1 MYNYKLYMEFPDD
14 VWKYIISFSE
24 INTRWYHVI
33 LFKINFKHNNTP
45 DRIKL
50 RELIDSLNY
59 YRNSYR
65 GTIKEH
71 CTTCELIY
79 YFHKFYHT
87 KNSKHNLELNILN
100 KS

>member
-1 MYNYKLYMEFPDD
+1 MEFPDD
-14 VWKYIISFSE
+14 KWKYIITFSE

-33 LFKINFKHNNTP
+33 IFKINFKHNNTHN
-45 DRIKL
+45 RIHL

-59 YRNSYR
+59 YRSSYR

-71 CTTCELIY
+71 CNTCESIY
-79 YFHKFYHT
+79 YFHKFYQT
-87 KNSKHNLELNILN
+87 KNSKHNLELNIQN

>member
-1 MYNYKLYMEFPDD
+1 MEFPDD
-14 VWKYIISFSE
+14 VWKYIITFSE

-33 LFKINFKHNNTP
+33 LFRINFKHNNTHV
-45 DRIKL
+45 RIHL

-59 YRNSYR
+59 YRSSYR

-71 CTTCELIY
+71 CNTCESIY
-79 YFHKFYHT
+79 YFHKIYQT
-87 KNSKHNLELNILN
+87 KNAKHNLELNIKN

>member
-1 MYNYKLYMEFPDD
+1 MEFPDD

-33 LFKINFKHNNTP
+33 LFKINSKHNNTHN
-45 DRIKL
+45 RLNL
-50 RELIDSLNY
+50 RELINSLNY
-59 YRNSYR
+59 YRSSYR

-71 CTTCELIY
+71 CNTCESIY
-79 YFHKFYHT
+79 YFHKNYQT
-87 KNSKHNLELNILN
+87 KNSKHNLELNIQN